1 MAGGSVVTVNEDYL
15 RNSIRKPSDQIAARP
30 DGDAYPSSMT
40 PNIADQL
47 GTTGVEAVI
56 QMIMRLDELVDDEWK
71 LKKVEREDIVVE
83 AEEPQ

>member
-1 MAGGSVVTVNEDYL
+1 M
-15 RNSIRKPSDQIAARP
+15 
-30 DGDAYPSSMT
+30 AYPRSMT

-47 GTTGVEAVI
+47 GTRGVEAVI

-71 LKKVEREDIVVE
+71 LKKLERADIVVE